1 MVSWCDV
8 RNSVQ
13 QIRLVRSVDVGVM
26 YLNAVAMMR
35 PSEWLAAENQPLFVK
50 ETSSRIVSSS
60 DSDDDDVDTGQ
71 YYGLVMIYNPS
82 SASFTS
88 DAASPAA
95 AGDFQRKST
104 VVRVSLLLLID
115 LYTYTERDQL
125 NGLYFILTFTFPCDD
140 FPSVLCHCWLG
151 DRKGILS
158 AKKNCVGLLMVT
170 IWLELC
176 TCYSSGCHHH
186 FHHP

>member
-1 MVSWCDV
+1 M
-8 RNSVQ
+8 
-13 QIRLVRSVDVGVM
+13 
-26 YLNAVAMMR
+26 
-35 PSEWLAAENQPLFVK
+35 FVK

-60 DSDDDDVDTGQ
+60 DSDDNDDDDDDVDTGQ

-125 NGLYFILTFTFPCDD
+125 NGLYFYFNI
-140 FPSVLCHCWLG
+140 
-151 DRKGILS
+151 
-158 AKKNCVGLLMVT
+158 
-170 IWLELC
+170 
-176 TCYSSGCHHH
+176 
-186 FHHP
+186 